1 MTAWIYLK
9 PYLGYNTNQLKV
21 SVDQPLDVNQ
31 ISIFKGIYTNK
42 RVSEFELFKWRRVL
56 IFNGI
61 NLKTIVNDYGEND
74 FLLVYTDSCYMQ
86 FRHFKTNNKQRDTY
100 QFKIFLKNNRIFL
113 KAQING
119 SDSMEFESS
128 FKLIREID
136 RPKSAKRHLSK
147 SSISSNY

>member
-42 RVSEFELFKWRRVL
+42 RVSEFELFKWIRVL

-61 NLKTIVNDYGEND
+61 NLKPIVNDYGEND
-74 FLLVYTDSCYMQ
+74 FLLVMPILVT
-86 FRHFKTNNKQRDTY
+86 
-100 QFKIFLKNNRIFL
+100 
-113 KAQING
+113 
-119 SDSMEFESS
+119 
-128 FKLIREID
+128 FKLGISKPTINNEIPINL
-136 RPKSAKRHLSK
+136 RFS
-147 SSISSNY
+147 